1 MKKKIELKVNGEW
14 IELEVEA
21 RRTLLQ
27 VIREDLS
34 LTGTKAGCEKGEC
47 GSCTVIM
54 NGLPVNSCLILA
66 VDAEGSEIVTIEG
79 ISKDGKLHP
88 LQKQFIEQGAIQC
101 GFCTPGM
108 IVTAKAL
115 LDRNPNPTENE
126 VRKAIAGN
134 FCRCTGYDRIVKSVL
149 AVRK

>member
-1 MKKKIELKVNGEW
+1 MNGEW